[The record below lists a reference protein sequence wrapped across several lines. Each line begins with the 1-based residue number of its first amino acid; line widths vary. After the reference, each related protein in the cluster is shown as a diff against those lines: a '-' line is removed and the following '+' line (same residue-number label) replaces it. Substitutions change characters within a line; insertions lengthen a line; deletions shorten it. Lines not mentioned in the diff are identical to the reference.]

1 MNKTL
6 LLLLLVLLTACGKDD
21 PVDRCN
27 FLANNAIVDASINLN
42 LPQFNQLQFVGN
54 SVYIANEGIA
64 GVYLSNAG
72 NGSFR
77 AFDAADPAHAA
88 TNCSQ
93 LENTNG
99 IGQCGCTDA
108 NQYSLLTGQAV
119 NSDVTCLLRE
129 YRVESVGSNT
139 LLISN

>member
-6 LLLLLVLLTACGKDD
+6 ILILLVLLTACSEDD

-27 FLANNAIVDASINLN
+27 FLATNAIVDASVNLN
-42 LPQFNQLQFVGN
+42 LPQFSQLQFTGN
-54 SVYIANEGIA
+54 TVYIANEGIA
-64 GVYLSNAG
+64 GVYLSNVG
-72 NGSFR
+72 NSNFR

-88 TNCSQ
+88 TSCSQ
-93 LENTNG
+93 LINTNG
-99 IGQCGCTDA
+99 IGRCGCTDA

-129 YRVESVGSNT
+129 YRVEANGNT
-139 LLISN
+139 LFISN